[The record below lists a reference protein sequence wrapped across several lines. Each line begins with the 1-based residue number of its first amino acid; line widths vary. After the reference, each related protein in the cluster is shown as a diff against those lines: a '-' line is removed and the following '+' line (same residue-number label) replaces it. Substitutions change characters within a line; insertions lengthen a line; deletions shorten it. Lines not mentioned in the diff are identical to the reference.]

1 MVLLTGVVVL
11 LPMVS
16 CCGRTVSLC
25 SLTSE
30 GHKGQEKH
38 QVLDLPPLM
47 LHDFLENKK
56 NVCVIETDL
65 QGLTGKR

>member
-1 MVLLTGVVVL
+1 MVLTGVVVL
-11 LPMVS
+11 LPIVS
-16 CCGRTVSLC
+16 CCGRATVSLC
-25 SLTSE
+25 LTSE

-65 QGLTGKR
+65 QGLTEKSC